1 MKFKNIVPTLLIAVL
16 FLTIGAA
23 VNQQTSIYIQDS
35 DPAVTKLKVRSA
47 TQTNPWL
54 EFSTDSG
61 LLFSV
66 PANGIL
72 AASNLPI
79 QTGIATT
86 AADGTCTQT
95 FTLAFSAVPK
105 VVSSPNTNNVLTNAI
120 SSITTSNFV
129 LTLGVASATANW
141 IAVGP

>member
-1 MKFKNIVPTLLIAVL
+1 MKFKNIIPTLLVAVL
-16 FLTIGAA
+16 FFTIGAA

-47 TQTNPWL
+47 TQTNPWM

-61 LLFSV
+61 LVFSV
-66 PANGIL
+66 PASGIL
-72 AASNLPI
+72 PTANLPI
-79 QTGIATT
+79 QTGVAT
-86 AADGTCTQT
+86 AAANGTCTQT
-95 FTLAFSAVPK
+95 FTLAFSAIPK
-105 VVSSPNTNNVLTNAI
+105 VVSSPNTNNVITNAI

-129 LTLGVASATANW
+129 LTLGVPSATANW